1 MIQDFLINKIKEK
14 LGFTPTS
21 DQDKALRLM
30 VAFMYDPN
38 PHALFVLKGYAGTGK
53 TSLLGAIVKAFRELK
68 QRFVLLAPTGRA
80 AKNFSNLADY
90 PAYTIHKR
98 IYREEAFGNDTFVIN
113 NNLTPRTLFI
123 VDEASMIYNEGTGNS
138 MFGTGRLLND
148 LLGYVYSST
157 GCKLVFSGDAA
168 QLPPVG
174 EEESPALS
182 TAGLERYGFKVWET
196 ELTEVVRQKE
206 KYGILSNATYLRR
219 LIAGGDFLQLP
230 RFYFH
235 PDGNMHNLPGDELVE
250 TLETCYDRDGI
261 DDTMVVCRSNKRAN
275 IYNQG
280 IRNQILGREEE
291 LSGGDRILVVKNNY
305 YWPEQ
310 NGCKDI
316 KFIANGDMAI
326 VRRIRNV
333 RELYGFHFADA
344 TLTFPDYNDCEMDT
358 TVLLDT
364 LLSDA
369 PALTKEQN
377 ERFYNAVSE
386 DYADIP
392 EKKERIK
399 GIKADMY
406 YNALQIKY
414 GYAITCHKAQGGQ
427 WGNVFLDQGYMTD
440 EMLTPEYFRWL
451 YTAMTRAA
459 RQLYLVNWPEKQR
472 RAISTED
479 NPTGG
484 DD

>member
-21 DQDKALRLM
+21 DQEQALRLM
-30 VAFMYDPN
+30 VEFMYDRD
-38 PHALFVLKGYAGTGK
+38 PHALFILKGYAGTGK

-68 QRFVLLAPTGRA
+68 QRFVLMAPTGRA
-80 AKNFSNLADY
+80 AKNFSLLADY

-98 IYREEAFGNDTFVIN
+98 IYREEAFGNESFVIN

-123 VDEASMIYNEGTGNS
+123 IDEASMIYNEGMSNS

-148 LLGYVYSST
+148 LLGYVYSAE
-157 GCKLVFSGDAA
+157 GCKLIFSGDAA

-182 TAGLERYGFKVWET
+182 ESVLQRYGFKVWET
-196 ELTEVVRQKE
+196 ELKQVVRQKSRS
-206 KYGILSNATYLRR
+206 GILANATALREQ
-219 LIAGGDFLQLP
+219 IANEDCFELP
-230 RFYFH
+230 RFDLRSSH
-235 PDGNMHNLPGDELVE
+235 DIRNLPGDELVE
-250 TLETCYDRDGI
+250 TIESCYQKDGD

-275 IYNQG
+275 IYNNG

-291 LSGGDRILVVKNNY
+291 LSSGDRILIVKNNY
-305 YWPEQ
+305 YWPEVNQ
-310 NGCKDI
+310 CKEI
-316 KFIANGDMAI
+316 KFIANGDMAL

-333 RELYGFHFADA
+333 RNLYGFCFADA
-344 TLTFPDYNDCEMDT
+344 TLEFPDYNDCEMDV

-364 LLSDA
+364 LQSDA

-377 ERFYNAVSE
+377 ERFYNSVFA

-392 EKKERIK
+392 EKKERIQR
-399 GIKADMY
+399 IKADIY

-427 WGNVFLDQGYMTD
+427 WSNVFLDQGYMTD
-440 EMLTPEYFRWL
+440 DMVSPDYYRWL
-451 YTAMTRAA
+451 YTAMTRAT
-459 RQLYLVNWPEKQR
+459 RRLFLVNWPDKETL
-472 RAISTED
+472 SE
-479 NPTGG
+479 
-484 DD
+484 